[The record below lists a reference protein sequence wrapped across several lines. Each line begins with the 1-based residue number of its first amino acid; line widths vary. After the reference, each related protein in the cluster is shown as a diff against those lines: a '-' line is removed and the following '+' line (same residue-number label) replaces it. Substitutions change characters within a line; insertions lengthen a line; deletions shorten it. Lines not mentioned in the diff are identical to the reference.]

1 MSELDVLIIGA
12 GTAGQTA
19 AMDLVV
25 EGYRVAV
32 VEKSTT
38 PGGICALH
46 GCQAKKWLY
55 EVAEL
60 VARSRHLSHLGVPT
74 PPSVDWSKIVA
85 AKNSF
90 TSEIPANTIR
100 NLKGNGID
108 YLQGSAVFVDPDTV
122 MVDNRVLKPRFIII
136 ATGAKP
142 MSLPFEG
149 SNYLATSNDFLAL
162 EQLPKRIV
170 LVGGG
175 FISFEFAHFAARL
188 GCSPEKVHIL
198 EVMDRVLTPFDSD
211 MVDQL
216 VEATRAEGIQVQTGV
231 SIKSIGKNGSTYTVT
246 MESGERIE
254 TELVVHGAGRI
265 PDIDTLNLEAAG
277 IDFNRRGIEV
287 DLQMTTSNQKVYA
300 VGDCAATV
308 QLARVADQEAHLAA
322 SNITAH
328 DHKEPQEEIDYQAV
342 PAILFTYPQLGM
354 VGKTEDELISEG
366 ASYWKSF
373 DKDLSW
379 PTYRRIGM
387 KHAAYKLLVDDDGK
401 ILGAHVIGDNTT
413 GLINCFKQA
422 MLDSMTVGELHGAN
436 VMTPYPS
443 RESDI
448 IYMLEPLLD

>member
-1 MSELDVLIIGA
+1 MTELDVLIIGA

-32 VEKSTT
+32 VEKTST

-60 VARSRHLSHLGVPT
+60 VARSRHLSSLGVTSPPT
-74 PPSVDWSKIVA
+74 VNWTDIVA

-90 TSEIPANTIR
+90 TSEIPQHTIR

-108 YLQGSAVFVDPDTV
+108 YLEGDAVFIDPDTV
-122 MVDNRVLKPRFIII
+122 KVGDKVLKPRFIII

-142 MSLPFEG
+142 MALPFEG

-162 EQLPKRIV
+162 TQLPKRIV
-170 LVGGG
+170 LIGGG

-188 GCSPEKVHIL
+188 GCLPADVHIL

-216 VEATRAEGIQVQTGV
+216 LEATRAEGIQVQTGV
-231 SIKSIGKNGSTYTVT
+231 SIMSIEKDSSGYAIT
-246 MESGERIE
+246 MASGERIE
-254 TELVVHGAGRI
+254 TDLVIHGAGRI
-265 PDIDTLNLEAAG
+265 PDIENLNLEAAG

-287 DLQMTTSNQKVYA
+287 DPQMTTSNQKVYA
-300 VGDCAATV
+300 IGDCAATV
-308 QLARVADQEAHLAA
+308 QLARVADEEAHLAA
-322 SNITAH
+322 TNITAR
-328 DHKEPQEEIDYQAV
+328 DHKEPLEEIDYQAV

-354 VGKTEDELISEG
+354 VGKTEDELKREDSN
-366 ASYWKSF
+366 YWKSF
-373 DKDLSW
+373 DKNLSW

-387 KHAAYKLLVDDDGK
+387 KHGAYKVLVDDDGK
-401 ILGAHVIGDNTT
+401 ILGAHVVGDNTT

-422 MLDSMTVGELHGAN
+422 MLDSMTVGELYRAN
-436 VMTPYPS
+436 IMSPYPS

-448 IYMLEPLLD
+448 IYMLESLLD

>member
-32 VEKSTT
+32 AEKTTT
-38 PGGICALH
+38 PGGVCALH

-60 VARSRHLSHLGVPT
+60 VARSRHLNNLGVTSPPT
-74 PPSVDWSKIVA
+74 VNWSEIVA

-90 TSEIPANTIR
+90 TSEIPQNTIR

-108 YLQGSAVFVDPDTV
+108 YLEGDAVFVDPDTV
-122 MVDNRVLKPRFIII
+122 MVGDKVLKPRFIVI

-142 MSLPFEG
+142 MDMSFEG
-149 SNYLATSNDFLAL
+149 SNCLATSNDFLAL

-188 GCSPEKVHIL
+188 GCLPEDVLIL

-216 VEATRAEGIQVQTGV
+216 LEATRAEGIQVQTGV
-231 SIKSIGKNGSTYTVT
+231 SIMSIEKDSSGYTIT
-246 MESGERIE
+246 MASGERIE
-254 TELVVHGAGRI
+254 TDLIIHGAGRI
-265 PDIDTLNLEAAG
+265 PDIEDLNLEAAG

-287 DLQMTTSNQKVYA
+287 DPQMTTSNQKVYA
-300 VGDCAATV
+300 IGDCAATV
-308 QLARVADQEAHLAA
+308 QLARVADEEAHLAA
-322 SNITAH
+322 TNITAH
-328 DHKEPQEEIDYQAV
+328 DHKEPLEEIDYQAV
-342 PAILFTYPQLGM
+342 PATLFTYPQLGM
-354 VGKTEDELISEG
+354 VGKTEDELRREG
-366 ASYWKSF
+366 LNYWKSF
-373 DKDLSW
+373 DKNLSW

-387 KHAAYKLLVDDDGK
+387 KHGAYKVLVDDDGK
-401 ILGAHVIGDNTT
+401 ILGAHIIGDNTT

-422 MLDSMTVGELHGAN
+422 MLDSMTVGELYGAN
-436 VMTPYPS
+436 IITPYPS

-448 IYMLEPLLD
+448 IYMLESLLD

>member
-32 VEKSTT
+32 VEKSAT
-38 PGGICALH
+38 PGGVCALH

-55 EVAEL
+55 EVAEI
-60 VARSRHLSHLGVPT
+60 VARSNHLSHLGVT
-74 PPSVDWSKIVA
+74 SPPVVNWSEIVT

-90 TSEIPANTIR
+90 TSEIPAGTIKT
-100 NLKGNGID
+100 LKGSGIE
-108 YLQGSAVFVDPDTV
+108 YLEGDAVFVDPDTV
-122 MVDNRVLKPRFIII
+122 MVGDMVLKPRFIII

-142 MSLPFEG
+142 MALQFEG
-149 SNYLATSNDFLAL
+149 NACLATSNDFLAL
-162 EQLPKRIV
+162 ERLPKRIIF
-170 LVGGG
+170 VGGG

-188 GCSPEKVHIL
+188 GCMPEDVHIL

-216 VEATRAEGIQVQTGV
+216 VKATRAEGIGVRTGV
-231 SIKSIGKNGSTYTVT
+231 AIRSISKSSSGYTVT
-246 MESGERIE
+246 LESGESLE
-254 TELVVHGAGRI
+254 TDLVVHGAGRI
-265 PDIDTLNLEAAG
+265 PDIDTLNLGAAG

-300 VGDCAATV
+300 IGDCAATV

-322 SNITAH
+322 ANITAH
-328 DHKEPQEEIDYQAV
+328 DHKEVLEEIDYQAV

-354 VGKTEDELISEG
+354 VGKTEDELIKEG
-366 ASYWKSF
+366 TSYWKSF

-387 KHAAYKLLVDDDGK
+387 KHAAYKVLVDDDGK

-422 MLDSMTVGELHGAN
+422 ILDSMTAGELHGAN
-436 VMTPYPS
+436 IMTPYPS

-448 IYMLEPLLD
+448 IYMLESLLD